1 MLCIYKPEI
10 QSQAIQTE
18 IPLSENSNQLLYNY
32 FREKNKIKYDENENT
47 ALLWIVI
54 ALV

>member
-10 QSQAIQTE
+10 HSQAIQTE